1 MTTQFTWI
9 PIYQELADELAKWQ
23 DRQEELIAFL
33 EGLRANDYI
42 ITPFLDRDDDGARFS
57 LKEIDPFTFLGV
69 FNRGIRNEHR
79 VAILS
84 QMKQKFNLQSQLP
97 IDFDAIPILNNQS
110 SWFFSFQG
118 KRKAGDV
125 EKLWRVFQLA
135 LKENPLN
142 HMEFPKAF
150 DDALTVRRTNI
161 NLTMGLFWIRPN
173 TFLSLDQTNR
183 TYLGI
188 KLPSEGLN
196 ANFYLEILKSFQ
208 SNKNSFP
215 ELSLEAWKFANSE
228 THSKKASEA
237 KGTKYSVQDDANYWL
252 VGAYWDSQEPADQTA
267 RFLEEGIWENGYSDR
282 FIEEVKSMQVGD
294 KIAIKAATT
303 QRKDLPFDNKSLT
316 ISRMIIKAVGT
327 IVANR
332 NDGTVVEVEW
342 DQSFQEKNWYFFT
355 NRSTLWHL
363 RVDKEYRHLELS
375 EKLRDFVW
383 YGKPQDYE
391 WWVNRWGIFNDVPE
405 NADNEIGTPN
415 PPYSIDD
422 LIASGVFLTEPELA
436 QILERLLSK
445 KAMIIQGPPGVGKT
459 YIARKLAYALMKEVD
474 NSRLEMVQFH
484 QSYSYDDFVRGYRPV
499 AGKAGSFG
507 LQNGVFYEFCQRA
520 IKDPDREY
528 VFIIDEINRGNLS
541 QIFGELLMLIESDKR
556 SPEFALP
563 LIYRNEDEARFYVPS
578 NLYLIGLM
586 NVADRS
592 LAMVD
597 YALRRRFVFMT
608 LKPQYENE
616 LYYQW
621 LSDRLMDTDLVNLI
635 IERMTALNKEIKEDP
650 LLGENYQVGHSF
662 FCPKGDNFAGLD
674 RTWYDGVVRTEI
686 APLLME
692 YWFDNQS
699 KAEDVERRLLA

>member
-215 ELSLEAWKFANSE
+215 ELSLEAWKSTNSE

-237 KGTKYSVQDDANYWL
+237 KGTQYSVQDDVNYWL

>member
-228 THSKKASEA
+228 THSS
-237 KGTKYSVQDDANYWL
+237 Y
-252 VGAYWDSQEPADQTA
+252 
-267 RFLEEGIWENGYSDR
+267 
-282 FIEEVKSMQVGD
+282 
-294 KIAIKAATT
+294 
-303 QRKDLPFDNKSLT
+303 LT
-316 ISRMIIKAVGT
+316 
-327 IVANR
+327 
-332 NDGTVVEVEW
+332 
-342 DQSFQEKNWYFFT
+342 
-355 NRSTLWHL
+355 
-363 RVDKEYRHLELS
+363 
-375 EKLRDFVW
+375 VW
-383 YGKPQDYE
+383 
-391 WWVNRWGIFNDVPE
+391 
-405 NADNEIGTPN
+405 
-415 PPYSIDD
+415 
-422 LIASGVFLTEPELA
+422 
-436 QILERLLSK
+436 
-445 KAMIIQGPPGVGKT
+445 
-459 YIARKLAYALMKEVD
+459 
-474 NSRLEMVQFH
+474 
-484 QSYSYDDFVRGYRPV
+484 
-499 AGKAGSFG
+499 
-507 LQNGVFYEFCQRA
+507 
-520 IKDPDREY
+520 
-528 VFIIDEINRGNLS
+528 
-541 QIFGELLMLIESDKR
+541 
-556 SPEFALP
+556 
-563 LIYRNEDEARFYVPS
+563 
-578 NLYLIGLM
+578 
-586 NVADRS
+586 
-592 LAMVD
+592 
-597 YALRRRFVFMT
+597 
-608 LKPQYENE
+608 
-616 LYYQW
+616 
-621 LSDRLMDTDLVNLI
+621 
-635 IERMTALNKEIKEDP
+635 
-650 LLGENYQVGHSF
+650 
-662 FCPKGDNFAGLD
+662 
-674 RTWYDGVVRTEI
+674 
-686 APLLME
+686 
-692 YWFDNQS
+692 
-699 KAEDVERRLLA
+699 